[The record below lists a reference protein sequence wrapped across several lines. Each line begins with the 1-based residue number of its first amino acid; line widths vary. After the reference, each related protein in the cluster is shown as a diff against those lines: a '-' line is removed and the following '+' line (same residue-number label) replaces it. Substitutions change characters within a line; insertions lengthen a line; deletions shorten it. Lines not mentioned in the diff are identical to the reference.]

1 MQEIELK
8 IYERKKGLTR
18 EDKTLAVVIC
28 VGLLLMLL
36 GYFGL
41 FPHPGLNHFLGI
53 GIMLAFMIGLRARSL
68 YAKEKLHGTL
78 NSWLVLKKDVVTIGN
93 RFIHLEEILNV
104 SITADD
110 YLDKVTHSEHST
122 KYSIG
127 VHNYFNLK
135 LKSGETIHLMF
146 QMQSASD
153 LSRARDLF
161 IHYYESEILHFINL
175 IDILGIQ
182 DYDEIQK
189 FKSTLKFRPY

>member
-8 IYERKKGLTR
+8 IYERKKGLTQ
-18 EDKTLAVVIC
+18 EDKALAVVIG

-53 GIMLAFMIGLRARSL
+53 GIMLAFMLRLRARSF
-68 YAKEKLHGTL
+68 YAIEKLHGTL
-78 NSWLVLKKDVVTIGN
+78 NSSLVLKRDSITIGD
-93 RFIHLEEILNV
+93 RFIHLSEILNMSISV
-104 SITADD
+104 DDYEGSIT
-110 YLDKVTHSEHST
+110 HGSRSH

-127 VHNYFNLK
+127 VHNYFKLK

-161 IHYYESEILHFINL
+161 LHYYESEILHFINL

>member
-18 EDKTLAVVIC
+18 EDKTLAVVIV
-28 VGLLLMLL
+28 VGLALMLL

-53 GIMLAFMIGLRARSL
+53 GIMLAFMLGLRARSL
-68 YAKEKLHGTL
+68 YAKEKLHGML
-78 NSWLVLKKDVVTIGN
+78 NSWLVLKKDSITIGD
-93 RFIHLEEILNV
+93 RLIHLSEVLNMSLSV
-104 SITADD
+104 DD
-110 YLDKVTHSEHST
+110 YEGST
-122 KYSIG
+122 INGGYSHKYSIG
-127 VHNYFNLK
+127 VQNYFNLK

-189 FKSTLKFRPY
+189 FKSTIKFRPY